1 MTTQDENPVVK
12 LVKKS
17 VGLPTGKSSCCS
29 VPAVAAVEEQ
39 PAASA
44 EAGCCGSQAASE
56 SSVGNCCEA
65 EKPASSQSA

>member
-29 VPAVAAVEEQ
+29 VPAAASVGEQ

-56 SSVGNCCEA
+56 SSAGSCCG
-65 EKPASSQSA
+65 EKPASSQGS

>member
-29 VPAVAAVEEQ
+29 VPAAAAAEQ

-56 SSVGNCCEA
+56 NSVGNCCEA